1 MLLQSLSLLKR
12 IGLPKNYFILTCLHV
27 FYYSGYIYIGRKKIT
42 ATGSHSNL
50 TDLTWFSHYKL
61 KLCSQTMF
69 KPTEVYFEILW
80 RSQSFKATKYARI
93 WGESV

>member
-1 MLLQSLSLLKR
+1 MGLWAKKGKKLVYMLLQSLSLLKR

-50 TDLTWFSHYKL
+50 TDLPVVQSL
-61 KLCSQTMF
+61 QTQALQ
-69 KPTEVYFEILW
+69 PNNVQAY
-80 RSQSFKATKYARI
+80 RSLF
-93 WGESV
+93 